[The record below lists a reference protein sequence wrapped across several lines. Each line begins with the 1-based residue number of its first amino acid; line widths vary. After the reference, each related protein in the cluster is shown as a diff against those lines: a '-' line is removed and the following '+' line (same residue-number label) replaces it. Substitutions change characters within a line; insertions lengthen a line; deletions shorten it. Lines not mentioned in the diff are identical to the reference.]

1 MLDRRGR
8 AACRP
13 VLRCGH
19 GRRVLLATLQLQ
31 VMLRPRAAP
40 IIRQAS
46 ALRFGLGER
55 DRDMGGVRAVLLCLG
70 LRSLLFQLLII
81 ASLHQPTAMR
91 VFPKLLPILYIS
103 YPCHCYNC
111 HYTVLT
117 SSSGRWLRMWQ
128 WKPAKMRE
136 ENGTASSGLRV
147 TRLTKFLMLESDYL
161 VGSKIY

>member
-1 MLDRRGR
+1 MECSID
-8 AACRP
+8 AAVQP
-13 VLRCGH
+13 AALRCGH

-31 VMLRPRAAP
+31 VMLRPR
-40 IIRQAS
+40 

-136 ENGTASSGLRV
+136 ENGTTSSGLRV